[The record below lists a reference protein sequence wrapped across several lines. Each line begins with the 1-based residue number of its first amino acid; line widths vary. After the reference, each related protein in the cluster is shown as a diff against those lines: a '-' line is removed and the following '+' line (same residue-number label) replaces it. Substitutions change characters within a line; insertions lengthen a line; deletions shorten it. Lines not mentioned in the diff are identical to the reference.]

1 VLARVFEAIGL
12 STVQISLLRE
22 HSEKVRPPRALF
34 CPFPFGLA
42 LGKPNDPQFQHRVL
56 AQAFSLLERSS
67 GPVLEEFPDEI
78 VPADAPPTPAGERP
92 PDPAFELTALRGYYD
107 RFVEQHGRTAVGLTG
122 VPSTRFRGLVR
133 LLERYAAGEGVE
145 VPSDEL
151 SAAQY
156 ARFACDDIKAFFRE
170 ARIQQYPAED
180 GPQIDAWFWQQ
191 TAMGA
196 LMRRVRDHMLASGDR
211 QAEMPSYGIYR
222 EPDTPNP
229 EWKYSSA
236 SPSAPPDR
244 LR

>member
-1 VLARVFEAIGL
+1 MFEASGL
-12 STVQISLLRE
+12 SSVQISLLRE
-22 HSEKVRPPRALF
+22 HTEKIRPPRALF

-42 LGKPNDPQFQHRVL
+42 LGKPNDPEFQHRVL
-56 AQAFSLLERSS
+56 DHAFSLLERPS
-67 GPVLEEFPDEI
+67 GPVLEDFPEEI
-78 VPADAPPTPAGERP
+78 VPADAPVTPAEERP

-107 RFVEQHGRTAVGLTG
+107 RFVAHHGRTAVGLTG

-133 LLERYAAGEGVE
+133 LLEGYASGEE
-145 VPSDEL
+145 IEAPTPDL

-170 ARIQQYPAED
+170 ARMEQYPAEN

-196 LMRRVRDHMLASGDR
+196 LMRRVRDRMLASGDR
-211 QAEMPSYGIYR
+211 QVEMLSYGIYR

-229 EWKYSSA
+229 EWKYLTPTA
-236 SPSAPPDR
+236 VKTDGG
-244 LR
+244 